1 MIDIRRLRV
10 RLRSFAESRTGKI
23 ALKSLRWLLIS
34 AIVGYLIYQ
43 LTEMGWDQLWKS
55 IPTTPYF
62 YIINLAI
69 YVILPASEVFIYGR
83 LWGMSAA
90 ESLPLTMRK
99 RVLNADVVGYS
110 GEFFLLA
117 HARKRLNRATRTIA
131 GEIKDNLILS
141 SAASI
146 LVGVGILVGM
156 LASGY
161 VALNE
166 LLGDATPGYVALGGF
181 AFLLVGGLAVRF
193 RRTLFTLGNRTLGF
207 IFSIHLLRFLLSN
220 VLGVLQWWVVLPNA
234 PFSAWATLLVL
245 LVVTNR
251 IPFIPSRDLV
261 FAGVGIEASV
271 SLGVPGPAV
280 AGMLLTRSVID
291 RILNVGFFV
300 FFTITDRE
308 GTIEVDADGLSD
320 ESLEKVDA
328 SAKAEASTESVSD
341 TP

>member
-1 MIDIRRLRV
+1 M
-10 RLRSFAESRTGKI
+10 GKI
-23 ALKSLRWLLIS
+23 VMKGVRWLLIS
-34 AIVGYLIYQ
+34 AIVGYLLYQ
-43 LTEMGWDQLWKS
+43 LTEMGWGRFWESLPQ
-55 IPTTPYF
+55 TPYF
-62 YIINLAI
+62 YLTIAAMYL
-69 YVILPASEVFIYGR
+69 ILPGAEVFIYGR
-83 LWGMSAA
+83 IWGMSAS
-90 ESLPLTMRK
+90 ESLPLMMRK

-117 HARKRLNRATRTIA
+117 HAKKRLNRATRTIA

-141 SAASI
+141 SVASI

-166 LLGDATPGYVALGGF
+166 LLGDATPGYVALGAF
-181 AFLLVGGLAVRF
+181 AFVLLVGLAVRF
-193 RRTLFTLGNRTLGF
+193 RRTLFTLGSRTLGF
-207 IFSIHLLRFLLSN
+207 VFSMHLLRFLLSN
-220 VLGVLQWWVVLPNA
+220 VLQVVQWWVVLPDA

-291 RILNVGFFV
+291 RVLNVGFFV
-300 FFTITDRE
+300 FFTFTDRE
-308 GTIEVDADGLSD
+308 GTIEVDDDLSED
-320 ESLEKVDA
+320 ALEEAGAVSESEPSGAA
-328 SAKAEASTESVSD
+328 SPSS
-341 TP
+341 